1 MKEKIL
7 FTSEAVSEGHPDK
20 ICDQISDAIL
30 DACLKQDEDS
40 RVACEVFVTKDYL
53 LIGGEITSNA
63 IVNYEEV
70 ARRVLKDIGYVNE
83 SLGLDANT
91 CQIDVRVNRQS
102 PDIARGVNK
111 NGVLENYGAG
121 DQGMMFGY
129 ATIESEGYMPLP
141 ISIAQKLVRVASNL
155 RKEGNFKWAKPD
167 MKSQVTIDYTNPHQI
182 RIDKIIMSVHHDK
195 DFNKEQFEK
204 YIHEEIMIPVA
215 KSFNLNL
222 DFDVL
227 INSAGLFVVGGP
239 ESDTGLTGRKII
251 VDTYG
256 GSAKHGGG
264 AFSGKDA
271 TKVDRSGAY
280 MARYVAKNLVAAG
293 ISQRLEVQISY
304 AIGKSEPVSINVATF
319 RTAKY
324 NDDFILSIIKK
335 FFDLRPGKIIEN
347 FSLHKPT
354 FSYEKL
360 AVYGHFG
367 RPDINL
373 PWEKLDQVVKIQKI
387 IEEANLEEIRRIYK

>member
-1 MKEKIL
+1 MREKIL
-7 FTSEAVSEGHPDK
+7 FTSEAVSEGHADK

-30 DACLKQDEDS
+30 DACLELDS
-40 RVACEVFVTKDYL
+40 NARVACEVFITKDYV
-53 LIGGEITSNA
+53 LIGGEITA
-63 IVNYEEV
+63 THKPDYEKI
-70 ARRVLKDIGYVNE
+70 ARRVLQDIGYVDDSYGINA
-83 SLGLDANT
+83 DT
-91 CQIDVRVNRQS
+91 CQIDIRINEQS
-102 PDIARGVNK
+102 KDIALGVNK
-111 NGVLENYGAG
+111 DGSLEKIGAG

-129 ATIESEGYMPLP
+129 ATTESEGYMPLP

-155 RKEGNFKWAKPD
+155 RKEGRFKWAKPD
-167 MKSQVTIDYTNPHQI
+167 MKSQVTIDYTNSNNI
-182 RIDKIIMSVHHDK
+182 RVDKIIMSVHHDAHFIEEEFK
-195 DFNKEQFEK
+195 RF
-204 YIHEEIMIPVA
+204 IHQEIMIPVV

-227 INSAGLFVVGGP
+227 INSAGLFIVGGP
-239 ESDTGLTGRKII
+239 ESDSGLTGRKII

-256 GSAKHGGG
+256 GSSKHGGG

-293 ISQRLEVQISY
+293 VSKRLELQIAY
-304 AIGKSEPVSINVATF
+304 AIGESNPVSINIATF
-319 RTAKY
+319 GTAKY
-324 NDDFILSIIKK
+324 KDEFILKLIHEL
-335 FFDLRPGKIIEN
+335 FDFRPGAIIQN

-354 FSYEKL
+354 FKYEKL

-373 PWEKLDQVVKIQKI
+373 PWEKLDKVDLIHNLIKEEEPNNI
-387 IEEANLEEIRRIYK
+387 IRKY